1 MKPEKILFQNSGQ
14 SDSRANGQ
22 NRGSRL
28 QPLAEIQKNA
38 VQSAHD
44 CVQTR
49 VTFKFHNFYLTFFF
63 KNALFEAGFS
73 KLYLPKN
80 STSLREGNR

>member
-1 MKPEKILFQNSGQ
+1 MKPEKLLFQSSGQ

-44 CVQTR
+44 CVQTG
-49 VTFKFHNFYLTFFF
+49 VIIFF
-63 KNALFEAGFS
+63 LIS
-73 KLYLPKN
+73 
-80 STSLREGNR
+80 